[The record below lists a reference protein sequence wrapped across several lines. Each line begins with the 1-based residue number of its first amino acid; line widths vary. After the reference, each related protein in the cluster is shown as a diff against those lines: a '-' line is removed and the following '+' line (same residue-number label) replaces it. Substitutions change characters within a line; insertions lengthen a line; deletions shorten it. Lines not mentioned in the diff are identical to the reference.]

1 MSLDIKDL
9 KKKSSSLKKNKTSD
23 EPVISSKYQEEI
35 DNIRQK
41 THKKGNRIKIGNF
54 RGFSKRYGL

>member
-9 KKKSSSLKKNKTSD
+9 KKKSSSLKKNTAPD
-23 EPVISSKYQEEI
+23 EPVISSEYQEEI

-41 THKKGNRIKIGNF
+41 THRKGKRIRIGNV
-54 RGFSKRYGL
+54 RDFSKRYGL